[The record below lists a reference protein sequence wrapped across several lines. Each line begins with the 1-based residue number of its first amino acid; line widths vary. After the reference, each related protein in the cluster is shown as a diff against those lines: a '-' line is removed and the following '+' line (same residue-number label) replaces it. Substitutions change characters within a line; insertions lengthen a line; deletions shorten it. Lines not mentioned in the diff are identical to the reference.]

1 MLLRVFLLY
10 LRFVPSSLN
19 AGWGKEVLLTNAE
32 NKSCFIHNK
41 CNFLTFPTTTKRKFG
56 WSRDSKAR
64 TEMFTFYCRNALD
77 RVHH

>member
-41 CNFLTFPTTTKRKFG
+41 CNFLTFPTTTKGKFG
-56 WSRDSKAR
+56 
-64 TEMFTFYCRNALD
+64 
-77 RVHH
+77 